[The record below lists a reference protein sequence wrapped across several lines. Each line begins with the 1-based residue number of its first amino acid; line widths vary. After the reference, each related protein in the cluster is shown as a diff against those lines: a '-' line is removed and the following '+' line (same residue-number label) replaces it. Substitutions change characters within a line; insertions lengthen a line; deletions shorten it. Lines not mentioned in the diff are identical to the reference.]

1 MRVSARH
8 ETKNLS
14 LQLLHCNIISKS
26 YIQIVVI
33 EIDKKGTEKIFLVG
47 LAKDSR
53 FKEKVSES
61 LDELSALVVSANA
74 KVVDRYIQVRR
85 KPDSTFYIGKGLVE
99 LLKERLTE
107 VEANCLLFDDPLSP
121 IQQRN
126 LEKALD
132 IKVIDR
138 PILILDIFA
147 ARARTSAARLQVE
160 LAQMEYTLPRLIG
173 AWVHFSRQY
182 GGIGAKG
189 PGETQLEIDRRRV
202 RTKISTL
209 KKKLIKLDKQ
219 RSTQRKRRQTLYKIA
234 MVGYTNAGKST
245 LFNLLTKSEVR
256 TADMLFTTLD
266 STTRV
271 MSSGYPCQIVFSD
284 TVGFIKKLP
293 HQLVESFKSTLEE
306 VALADLLLH
315 VVDCSAPNVDEL
327 IAQTQKVLGEIGAG
341 NVPYLMIYN
350 KVDKNPDFQVSNH
363 NNNHLITSALK
374 STGISALQAE
384 IIARSSHNL
393 KKYIKKH

>member
-1 MRVSARH
+1 
-8 ETKNLS
+8 
-14 LQLLHCNIISKS
+14 
-26 YIQIVVI
+26 VVI
-33 EIDKKGTEKIFLVG
+33 EFDKKELEKIFLVG

-53 FKEKVSES
+53 LKEEVSES
-61 LDELSALVVSANA
+61 LDELAALAVSANA
-74 KVVDRYIQVRR
+74 QVVDRYIQVRR
-85 KPDSTFYIGKGLVE
+85 KPDPAFFIGKGLVDI
-99 LLKERLTE
+99 LKEKVAELK
-107 VEANCLLFDDPLSP
+107 ANCLLFDVPLSP
-121 IQQRN
+121 VQQRN
-126 LEKALD
+126 LEKAFD

-147 ARARTSAARLQVE
+147 SRARTSAARLQVE
-160 LAQMEYTLPRLIG
+160 LAQLEYTLPRLTG

-189 PGETQLEIDRRRV
+189 PGETQLEIDRRQI
-202 RTKISTL
+202 RTKIASL
-209 KKKLIKLDKQ
+209 KKRLIKLDKQ
-219 RSTQRKRRQTLYKIA
+219 RTTQRKRRQSLFKIA

-245 LFNLLTKSEVR
+245 LFNLLTKAQVR

-271 MSSGYPCQIVFSD
+271 MSTGYPNQIVFSD

-327 IAQTQKVLGEIGAG
+327 IAQTQQVLHEIGAG
-341 NVPYLMIYN
+341 KIPFLLVFN
-350 KVDKNPDFQVSNH
+350 KVDLNPDFLISNY
-363 NNNHLITSALK
+363 NNNHHYQISALQ
-374 STGISALQAE
+374 STGISALKAE

-393 KKYIKKH
+393 IK